1 MRKSC
6 VLLVVLSCLFVF
18 LGCEVGMGASVDL
31 EAPVISVEELISDNI
46 TLDKSH
52 LSGAVYCKKAV
63 TFKGTATDNLEVESV
78 YVEIKWEEDND
89 FTYFSPCSYSKGKWT
104 VDILFEREGVASLK
118 FNVTDKSKNFS
129 TKSYSVIN
137 LFIDDT
143 APVGNTWYID
153 RKINGIQYGLK
164 PISYL
169 RALNLNDS
177 ENKDAA
183 QNVGF
188 SIRANFTDTMG
199 IKDVY
204 IRLFDE
210 NGNPICRINKTES
223 SGKYAPEFVVT
234 AQDLASL
241 DNNKHYIEVRYSA
254 EDVVTVP
261 ESNKTQDEVLSSG
274 WFIWWPD
281 SDKPRIVTTP
291 EEEDGCLNLLI
302 NDTLNLSVF
311 DDDSLLNSYCAL
323 LTDSEYLNLA
333 SDWQEHP
340 EKILNATT
348 EADRKKHFVQ
358 SSGTERDV
366 VLPLKAPGK
375 PDTTMHFVAFAVD
388 GTQSS
393 QKCIKNIPVKVTDKA
408 NPLLLIQSP
417 ESNSI
422 PVLQISTNGQN
433 AYFTISGKALDTT
446 GCKYLELVWVPS
458 TVEDKKTVAENY
470 LDTIDTEEEHEQ
482 LANAANRITE
492 SNGLK
497 TWSIPLSY
505 VGQSGTG
512 GAFREYSFGLQL
524 DLFNDLLK
532 LM

>member
-199 IKDVY
+199 IKDPT
-204 IRLFDE
+204 R
-210 NGNPICRINKTES
+210 
-223 SGKYAPEFVVT
+223 
-234 AQDLASL
+234 
-241 DNNKHYIEVRYSA
+241 
-254 EDVVTVP
+254 
-261 ESNKTQDEVLSSG
+261 
-274 WFIWWPD
+274 
-281 SDKPRIVTTP
+281 
-291 EEEDGCLNLLI
+291 
-302 NDTLNLSVF
+302 
-311 DDDSLLNSYCAL
+311 
-323 LTDSEYLNLA
+323 
-333 SDWQEHP
+333 
-340 EKILNATT
+340 
-348 EADRKKHFVQ
+348 
-358 SSGTERDV
+358 
-366 VLPLKAPGK
+366 
-375 PDTTMHFVAFAVD
+375 
-388 GTQSS
+388 
-393 QKCIKNIPVKVTDKA
+393 
-408 NPLLLIQSP
+408 
-417 ESNSI
+417 
-422 PVLQISTNGQN
+422 
-433 AYFTISGKALDTT
+433 T
-446 GCKYLELVWVPS
+446 G
-458 TVEDKKTVAENY
+458 
-470 LDTIDTEEEHEQ
+470 
-482 LANAANRITE
+482 
-492 SNGLK
+492 
-497 TWSIPLSY
+497 
-505 VGQSGTG
+505 
-512 GAFREYSFGLQL
+512 
-524 DLFNDLLK
+524 
-532 LM
+532 